1 MKKIVVLLFTIFTIF
16 TLSACGTSVHEDLQ
30 ENEWNVVA
38 TNGEAYTADFHADTV
53 TFQLGDMFTTGYTYS
68 LNEDET
74 EFSMREN
81 AESEPVT
88 FTVSQE
94 NDEYRFIANTEET
107 KERYGDL
114 TLTPIDQE

>member
-1 MKKIVVLLFTIFTIF
+1 
-16 TLSACGTSVHEDLQ
+16 
-30 ENEWNVVA
+30 
-38 TNGEAYTADFHADTV
+38 
-53 TFQLGDMFTTGYTYS
+53 
-68 LNEDET
+68 
-74 EFSMREN
+74 MREN